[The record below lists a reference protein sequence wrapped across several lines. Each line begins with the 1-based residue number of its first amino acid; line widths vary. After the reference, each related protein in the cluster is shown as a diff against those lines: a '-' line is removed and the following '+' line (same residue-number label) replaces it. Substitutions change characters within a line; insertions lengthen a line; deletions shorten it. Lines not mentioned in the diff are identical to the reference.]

1 MLLLLITAGTF
12 VGIMAIVF
20 GVFYATTAQS
30 QVAVRLQGIAAE
42 ANPVIE
48 TRQVAQGPGL
58 AKRLLFAVGRQ
69 SLSGSG
75 DASLTQMLS
84 MAGYRGRN
92 AVFIFLGVRTLLSFG
107 PPLFIVVP
115 RVTAGQPLGQT
126 LYMAGGAWIAG
137 HVMTNMWLK
146 RTGRKRAQKIMQG
159 LPDALDLM
167 IVCLEAG
174 LGLNATIAR
183 VGEERSTM
191 DDPLGKE
198 FSQVSAELREGR
210 SREDALRTLGERNG
224 VDELKSLAGLM
235 IQSDKLGASMGK
247 TLRSHSDLVRT
258 KRRQRAEEIARKL
271 PVKMLIPLALF
282 ILPPLLVVAAGPAL
296 LGLQELT
303 KILGTG

>member
-1 MLLLLITAGTF
+1 
-12 VGIMAIVF
+12 
-20 GVFYATTAQS
+20 
-30 QVAVRLQGIAAE
+30 
-42 ANPVIE
+42 
-48 TRQVAQGPGL
+48 
-58 AKRLLFAVGRQ
+58 
-69 SLSGSG
+69 
-75 DASLTQMLS
+75 
-84 MAGYRGRN
+84 
-92 AVFIFLGVRTLLSFG
+92 
-107 PPLFIVVP
+107 VP
-115 RVTAGQPLGQT
+115 RITSGQPVGPTILATGATWLG
-126 LYMAGGAWIAG
+126 G
-137 HVMTNMWLK
+137 HLLCNMWLK
-146 RTGRKRAQKIMQG
+146 RKGRRRATKIMHG

-183 VGEERSTM
+183 VGEERSSM
-191 DDPLGKE
+191 DDPLGRE
-198 FSQVSAELREGR
+198 FSQVTAELREGR

-247 TLRSHSDLVRT
+247 TLRSHADLVRT

-296 LGLQELT
+296 LGLQELS